1 MQCCRTVT
9 INCRS
14 GYGSQFSQD
23 LVPVPDP
30 DLFITVFTN
39 KTFVQDLAFSMLDA
53 ALFPRKLRF
62 YNTANWEE
70 ILGKKAE
77 GKGRGGEYL
86 LEKES
91 AKQKRRNKEVQGRG
105 DTGTSSNKSPKNAV
119 KTTVPR
125 YSKLL

>member
-1 MQCCRTVT
+1 MQFCRTVT

-62 YNTANWEE
+62 HNTGE
-70 ILGKKAE
+70 LGRNSGE
-77 GKGRGGEYL
+77 KGRRKGQGGRIPAGER
-86 LEKES
+86 EREAKE
-91 AKQKRRNKEVQGRG
+91 EE
-105 DTGTSSNKSPKNAV
+105 
-119 KTTVPR
+119 
-125 YSKLL
+125 